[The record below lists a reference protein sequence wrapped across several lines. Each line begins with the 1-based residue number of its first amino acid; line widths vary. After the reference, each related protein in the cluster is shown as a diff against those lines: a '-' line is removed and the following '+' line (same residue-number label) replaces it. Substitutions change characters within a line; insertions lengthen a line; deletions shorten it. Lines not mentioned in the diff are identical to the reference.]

1 MRTCKN
7 CVYSS
12 IEDKRDCCLKHGF
25 CIRDPIKD
33 KCDDHQY
40 PEKAIKPLLD
50 EAVNLLDSFMVALSA
65 NYEKR
70 TKRVV
75 NKYDE
80 LFLSPE
86 MAKNA
91 ENAK

>member
-1 MRTCKN
+1 LFGACKTK
-7 CVYSS
+7 V
-12 IEDKRDCCLKHGF
+12 EDPVRDRCSA
-25 CIRDPIKD
+25 
-33 KCDDHQY
+33 HQY
-40 PEKAIKPLLD
+40 SEDEIKPLLD

-75 NKYDE
+75 SKYDE
-80 LFLSPE
+80 LFLN
-86 MAKNA
+86 AKLEKAA